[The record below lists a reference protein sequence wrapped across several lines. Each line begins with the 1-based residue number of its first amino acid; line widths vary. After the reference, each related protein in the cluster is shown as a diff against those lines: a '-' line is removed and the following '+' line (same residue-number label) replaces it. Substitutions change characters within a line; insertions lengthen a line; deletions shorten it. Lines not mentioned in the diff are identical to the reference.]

1 MKIEREKKE
10 IHGEYLKRQLY
21 MMSNLGL
28 FYVILIA
35 LFGIPLFGTFV
46 VVLIK
51 GVLDFRYLI
60 LATGIIV
67 LGLTIFY
74 VGKFAVRF
82 FRKMRVDGTDAFRD
96 AAGRAGRG
104 QQVQLELFN
113 GLMTFSCGGRRSP
126 AALPGPGGTTAL
138 LSDMSS
144 KPILQ
149 NPPQN
154 PLEQIQALAQLR
166 NEGVIDEA
174 EFLALKKK
182 LIQDIC
188 DGPGRTINTDADPIV
203 RGHRE
208 SGQAHARSSSQ
219 N

>member
-10 IHGEYLKRQLY
+10 IHGEYMKRQLY

-67 LGLTIFY
+67 LGLAIFY
-74 VGKFAVRF
+74 VGRFALRF
-82 FRKMRVDGTDAFRD
+82 FRKMRTDGRDAFRD

-113 GLMTFSCGGRRSP
+113 GLMTFSYGGRRSP
-126 AALPGPGGTTAL
+126 AAVSGPGGTTAL
-138 LSDMSS
+138 LPDMSS
-144 KPILQ
+144 EPLPR

-154 PLEQIQALAQLR
+154 PIGQIQSLAQLK

-182 LIQDIC
+182 LIQNIC
-188 DGPGRTINTDADPIV
+188 DGPDITIDTDADPM
-203 RGHRE
+203 RRCHRDFA
-208 SGQAHARSSSQ
+208 SRSSSH